1 MRRNIP
7 VSIAALSAHGAAMD
21 RAINLSFWGLG
32 LLISAAIVLA
42 YYSW

>member
-1 MRRNIP
+1 MER
-7 VSIAALSAHGAAMD
+7 AM
-21 RAINLSFWGLG
+21 NYSFWGLG